1 MSLQDGS
8 MSQSKDEQQY
18 PSITQQGRNL
28 VKLMQDVGAN
38 ALQGQEMFVEPFEKQ
53 RRYDICQACE
63 HFDRMRKRCRECGC
77 FLQQKTA
84 LSAAECPIGKW

>member
-8 MSQSKDEQQY
+8 MSQSNDEQQY

-63 HFDRMRKRCRECGC
+63 HFDRMRKGVENVGVFFNKRRHC
-77 FLQQKTA
+77 L
-84 LSAAECPIGKW
+84 LPNVL

>member
-1 MSLQDGS
+1 

-38 ALQGQEMFVEPFEKQ
+38 AMQGQEMFVEPFEKK
-53 RRYDICQACE
+53 RRYDICQGCE
-63 HFDRMRKRCRECGC
+63 HFDCMRKRCRECGC
-77 FLQQKTA
+77 FLQHKTG

>member
-1 MSLQDGS
+1 

-38 ALQGQEMFVEPFEKQ
+38 AMHGQEMFVEPFEKK
-53 RRYDICQACE
+53 RRYDICQGCE
-63 HFDRMRKRCRECGC
+63 HFDRMRKRCRECWC
-77 FLQQKTA
+77 FLQHKTG